1 MKFGLVVVIALLAS
15 AIAAHFLLQDPGY
28 VIINF
33 RSYIIEMSV
42 PVLIGIVLT
51 LMFCLWLLFRIW
63 NAPRKLGEAASR
75 YRSGKAG
82 ERLTRGMIEIAE
94 GNFSRGEKM
103 LARSASVSDAPLLNY
118 LQAARAAH
126 LLGEDD
132 RRDKWL
138 KQAYEHTPA
147 AASAVLLTQAE
158 LQLDQG
164 QYEQALATL
173 RKLDENAPNHSYALT
188 LLGRLYYRLEDWQQ
202 LAELLPRLTKHGRL
216 DVQTLEK
223 WSVQV
228 HRELMGKAEDFGKL
242 DEAWQKVPRKLKENI
257 VLLEAWYS
265 GLIRMRQHDMA
276 EKELAGELK
285 REWRTPLVRL
295 YGLVNASDPVR
306 QLKKAEGWLKQHPD
320 DAELLLAAARLCLR
334 NELWGKARSYLDTV
348 VSIRPT
354 PEVYQ
359 EFGRLL
365 NQLGDDEGAANA
377 YRAGLNLVAGPDL
390 PAIPHL
396 SAMGGVPKP
405 TRS

>member
-1 MKFGLVVVIALLAS
+1 MKFGLIVVVALLVS
-15 AIAAHFLLQDPGY
+15 AFAAHFLLQDPGHV
-28 VIINF
+28 VINI
-33 RSYIIEMSV
+33 RGYIVEMSV
-42 PVLIGIVLT
+42 PVFVGIVLS
-51 LMFCLWLLFRIW
+51 LMFLLWLLRKIW
-63 NAPRKLGEAASR
+63 TAPRRLGEAASR

-138 KQAYEHTPA
+138 KQAYEQTPEA
-147 AASAVLLTQAE
+147 ANAVLLTQAE

-173 RKLDENAPNHSYALT
+173 RKLDENAPNHSHALA
-188 LLGRLYYRLEDWQQ
+188 LLGRLYYRLEDWPQ

-216 DVQTLEK
+216 DAHTLEK
-223 WSVQV
+223 WSVRV
-228 HRELMGKAEDFGKL
+228 HCELMARAADFAAL
-242 DEAWQKVPRKLKENI
+242 DEAWKKVPRNLKNNL
-257 VLLEAWYS
+257 VLLEAWYT
-265 GLIRMRQHDMA
+265 GLIRTEQHDKA
-276 EKELAGELK
+276 EKELAAELK
-285 REWRTPLVRL
+285 HEWRPALVRL
-295 YGLVNASDPVR
+295 YGLVRATDPVR
-306 QLKKAEGWLKQHPD
+306 QLKRAESWLKQYPD

-365 NQLGDDEGAANA
+365 NQLGDGEGAANA
-377 YRAGLNLVAGPDL
+377 YRAGLSLIAGPDL

-396 SAMGGVPKP
+396 AGTGGGPKP
-405 TRS
+405 AGS

>member
-1 MKFGLVVVIALLAS
+1 MKFGIVVVIALLAS
-15 AIAAHFLLQDPGY
+15 AFAAHFLLRDPGY

-42 PVLIGIVLT
+42 PVLLGIVLS
-51 LMFCLWLLFRIW
+51 LIFCLWLLLKIW
-63 NAPRKLGEAASR
+63 HAPRMLGEAASR
-75 YRSGKAG
+75 YRSSRAG

-94 GNFSRGEKM
+94 GNFSKGEKM

-138 KQAYEHTPA
+138 KQAYEQTPA
-147 AASAVLLTQAE
+147 AANAVLLTQAE

-173 RKLDENAPNHSYALT
+173 RKLDENAPNHSHALA
-188 LLGRLYYRLEDWQQ
+188 LLGRLYYRLEDWEQ
-202 LAELLPRLTKHGRL
+202 LADLLPRLGRHGRF
-216 DVQTLEK
+216 DAQTLET
-223 WSVQV
+223 WSVRV
-228 HRELMGKAEDFGKL
+228 HQELMGKAGDFPKL
-242 DEAWQKVPRKLKENI
+242 QEAWQKVPRPLKQH
-257 VLLEAWYS
+257 VALLEAWYS
-265 GLIRMRQHDMA
+265 GLIRTQQHDLA
-276 EKELAGELK
+276 EKELANELK
-285 REWRTPLVRL
+285 RDWRTPLVRL
-295 YGLVNASDPVR
+295 YGLVNGTDPVR
-306 QLKKAEGWLKQHPD
+306 QLSRAESWLKHHPD
-320 DAELLLAAARLCLR
+320 DPELLLAAARLCLR

-348 VSIRPT
+348 LSIRPT

-377 YRAGLNLVAGPDL
+377 YRAGLNLIAGPDL
-390 PAIPHL
+390 PALPHFG
-396 SAMGGVPKP
+396 AMGGGSNPA
-405 TRS
+405 RS

>member
-1 MKFGLVVVIALLAS
+1 
-15 AIAAHFLLQDPGY
+15 
-28 VIINF
+28 
-33 RSYIIEMSV
+33 
-42 PVLIGIVLT
+42 
-51 LMFCLWLLFRIW
+51 
-63 NAPRKLGEAASR
+63 
-75 YRSGKAG
+75 
-82 ERLTRGMIEIAE
+82 
-94 GNFSRGEKM
+94 
-103 LARSASVSDAPLLNY
+103 
-118 LQAARAAH
+118 
-126 LLGEDD
+126 
-132 RRDKWL
+132 
-138 KQAYEHTPA
+138 
-147 AASAVLLTQAE
+147 
-158 LQLDQG
+158 
-164 QYEQALATL
+164 
-173 RKLDENAPNHSYALT
+173 
-188 LLGRLYYRLEDWQQ
+188 
-202 LAELLPRLTKHGRL
+202 
-216 DVQTLEK
+216 
-223 WSVQV
+223 
-228 HRELMGKAEDFGKL
+228 MGKAEDFGKL
-242 DEAWQKVPRKLKENI
+242 EEAWQKVPRKLKENL

-265 GLIRMRQHDMA
+265 GLIRMRQHGLA
-276 EKELAGELK
+276 ERDLAGELK

-295 YGLVNASDPVR
+295 YGLVNAPDPVR

>member
-1 MKFGLVVVIALLAS
+1 MKFGFVVVIALLAS
-15 AIAAHFLLQDPGY
+15 AFAAHFLLQDPGY
-28 VIINF
+28 VVINF
-33 RSYIIEMSV
+33 RGYIIEMSV
-42 PVLIGIVLT
+42 PVLVGIVLS
-51 LMFCLWLLFRIW
+51 LMFLLWMLVKIW

-103 LARSASVSDAPLLNY
+103 LARSASASDAPLLNY

-138 KQAYEHTPA
+138 KQAYEQTPEA
-147 AASAVLLTQAE
+147 ANAVLLTQAE

-173 RKLDENAPNHSYALT
+173 RKLDENAPNHSHALA
-188 LLGRLYYRLEDWQQ
+188 LLGRLYYRLEDWPQ
-202 LAELLPRLTKHGRL
+202 LAELLPRLAKHGRL
-216 DVQTLEK
+216 DAHTLEK
-223 WSVQV
+223 WSVRV
-228 HRELMGKAEDFGKL
+228 HRELMAKAADYASL
-242 DEAWQKVPRKLKENI
+242 DEAWKKVPRNLRNNLA
-257 VLLEAWYS
+257 LLEAWYA
-265 GLIRMRQHDMA
+265 GLIRTEQHDVA
-276 EKELAGELK
+276 EKDLAAELK
-285 REWRTPLVRL
+285 HEWRTPLVRL
-295 YGLVNASDPVR
+295 YGLVRATDPVR
-306 QLKKAEGWLKQHPD
+306 QLKRAEGWLKQHPD

-365 NQLGDDEGAANA
+365 NQLGDGEGAANA
-377 YRAGLNLVAGPDL
+377 YRAGLSLAAGSDL

-396 SAMGGVPKP
+396 AATGSGSKP
-405 TRS
+405 ATS